1 MWSFKPECPGSQGG
15 HRMTQH
21 CLEAMIC
28 TIANLVNSTI
38 TVTAEVYVMYKP
50 NNMTT
55 FDIIRTNMF
64 VAEVKGL
71 DSV

>member
-1 MWSFKPECPGSQGG
+1 
-15 HRMTQH
+15 
-21 CLEAMIC
+21 MIC